1 MRPRPDLIVPI
12 KDRRQHKRYLTL
24 KNAAIA
30 CAVAFVGFIA
40 VSIYSEIRRPA
51 ANDYGRLARR
61 EIPPPPV
68 AQKPMTVVHETP
80 AIDDQAHAD
89 PMLVAPA
96 AREQWLGDSTS
107 SAAIIPPPAPVPI
120 ARGEGVAIVGGP
132 GGIAI
137 VKQDRRKPQ
146 LSGGF
151 GRQ

>member
-1 MRPRPDLIVPI
+1 MRPRSDLIVPI

-24 KNAAIA
+24 KNAGIA
-30 CAVAFVGFIA
+30 SAVAFVGFIA

-51 ANDYGRLARR
+51 PNDYGRLARR

-68 AQKPMTVVHETP
+68 AQKPMAVVQETS

-96 AREQWLGDSTS
+96 AREQWLGDTTS
-107 SAAIIPPPAPVPI
+107 SAAIIPPPPPVPI
-120 ARGEGVAIVGGP
+120 ARGDSVAIVGGP

-151 GRQ
+151 GR

>member
-1 MRPRPDLIVPI
+1 MRCPDLIVPI

-30 CAVAFVGFIA
+30 CAVAFVSFIA
-40 VSIYSEIRRPA
+40 VSIYSEIRRPSS
-51 ANDYGRLARR
+51 NDYGRLAQR

-68 AQKPMTVVHETP
+68 AQKPMPVVREAS

-96 AREQWLGDSTS
+96 AREQWLGDTTS
-107 SAAIIPPPAPVPI
+107 SAAIIPPSPAVPI
-120 ARGEGVAIVGGP
+120 ARGDHVAIVGGP

-137 VKQDRRKPQ
+137 VKQERRKPQ